1 MRFSDEILKKNMIA
15 KEDEVNYMCENLIKI
30 IGKTPE
36 ELLRLTEQED
46 SIPVDISTILFKL
59 NISEIKMDF
68 AEIEKALELQVNEKG
83 AVSGM
88 VLLSGDN
95 VGIFYNEKD
104 GLNRQRFTIAHELAH
119 CCLNG
124 GRLAENHIEF
134 RHEISTDDEEEIAAN
149 TFAGKLLIPEGSLKK
164 VYEQLSIPVLDSLAK
179 IFQVSITVMKE
190 RLKMLKMD
198 YFDTELNKMVIFG
211 EE

>member
-1 MRFSDEILKKNMIA
+1 MRFSDEILKKYMIL
-15 KEDEVNYMCENLIKI
+15 KEEEVNYMCLNLKKI

-36 ELLRLTEQED
+36 ELLHLTEQED
-46 SIPVDISTILFKL
+46 SIPVDISAMLFKL

-68 AEIEKALELQVNEKG
+68 AEIEKALELQVNENG

-124 GRLAENHIEF
+124 GRLVENHIEF

-149 TFAGKLLIPEGSLKK
+149 TFAGKLLIPEWSLKK
-164 VYEQLSIPVLDSLAK
+164 VYEQLTIPVVDSLAK
-179 IFQVSITVMKE
+179 IFQVSKTVMKE
-190 RLKMLKMD
+190 RLKMLHMD
-198 YFDTELNKMVIFG
+198 YFDTELNKMVLFG